1 MAGTGKRGE
10 YTPQTLAIMAEGP
23 KLRAQGM
30 TYREIG
36 VRFGV
41 TEQWVM
47 QVMHRAERA
56 AGEAAQRRGEIVP
69 VPPSSRPMAR
79 VARPDRDPDK
89 MRQMRGMVGRRRVI
103 IDGEEFVEVRPS
115 KGRRTGE
122 ATFISRLPLQ
132 EAQQA
137 ARLSK
142 SALIV
147 WMELQHQCHRKQ
159 VQLVTLPVAELAE
172 WGIDRQSRYNAAK
185 QLVAAGLIHTV
196 PKAPGQATLYGLG
209 PAPKPRKQRASGR
222 KEAVRPIDD

>member
-1 MAGTGKRGE
+1 
-10 YTPQTLAIMAEGP
+10 
-23 KLRAQGM
+23 
-30 TYREIG
+30 
-36 VRFGV
+36 
-41 TEQWVM
+41 
-47 QVMHRAERA
+47 
-56 AGEAAQRRGEIVP
+56 
-69 VPPSSRPMAR
+69 
-79 VARPDRDPDK
+79 
-89 MRQMRGMVGRRRVI
+89 MVGRRRVI

-122 ATFISRLPLQ
+122 ATFIFRLPLQ

-222 KEAVRPIDD
+222 EKKRSGDRRLSLGHGIRGVVVAFARCACRAPATSGRPAHRWRRRSACGRTPTGCRRCRAVAKSCP